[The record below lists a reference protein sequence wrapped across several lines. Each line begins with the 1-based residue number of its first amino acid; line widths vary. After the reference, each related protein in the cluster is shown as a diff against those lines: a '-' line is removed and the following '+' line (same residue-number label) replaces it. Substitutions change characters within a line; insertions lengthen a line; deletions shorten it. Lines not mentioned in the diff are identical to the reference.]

1 MKNSDILVLD
11 DTGNLGSLWIYKNIV
26 IGNRYKETDIHKFL
40 KVAAELMG
48 KEYKPFLGKDDAIWC
63 PSEELAKQ
71 VLEIA
76 DKLGYQWANKEPFSK
91 YTRWGL
97 YRQGTC
103 YYISEGFYGSRSAAI
118 SYGRNIIPAGNF
130 INYYKKYL
138 NMKKR
143 NVQITLEQAREW
155 YGSENQTLK
164 TLALSAFK
172 KEELELTL
180 NEIFTRVKYSS
191 ISIPIVD
198 NVLKV
203 TILSYLAMLAKYF
216 NEDKPI
222 PATQFFIKGKDDNG
236 EVLLASHTGVRYPG
250 IIYFNHSEDLREAIK
265 LIGDDIKY
273 LFE

>member
-1 MKNSDILVLD
+1 MRKKHYDPNTLFFVVYAVNEKEEIGKSFKIKTIENITLDLHNFLEDREIDVSD
-11 DTGNLGSLWIYKNIV
+11 G
-26 IGNRYKETDIHKFL
+26 
-40 KVAAELMG
+40 
-48 KEYKPFLGKDDAIWC
+48 
-63 PSEELAKQ
+63 
-71 VLEIA
+71 EIA
-76 DKLGYQWANKEPFSK
+76 DKLGYQGANKEPFSN
-91 YTRWGL
+91 YTRWGI

-103 YYISEGFYGSRSAAI
+103 YYISEGLYESRSVAI
-118 SYGRNIIPAGNF
+118 SNGCNIIPAGNF

-143 NVQITLEQAREW
+143 NIQITLEQAREW

-191 ISIPIVD
+191 TSIPIVD

-216 NEDKPI
+216 NENKPI
-222 PATQFFIKGKDDNG
+222 PTTQFFIKGKDDNG
-236 EVLLASHTGVRYPG
+236 EILLAFHTGVKYPG
-250 IIYFNHSEDLREAIK
+250 IIYFNHLEDLRKAIK